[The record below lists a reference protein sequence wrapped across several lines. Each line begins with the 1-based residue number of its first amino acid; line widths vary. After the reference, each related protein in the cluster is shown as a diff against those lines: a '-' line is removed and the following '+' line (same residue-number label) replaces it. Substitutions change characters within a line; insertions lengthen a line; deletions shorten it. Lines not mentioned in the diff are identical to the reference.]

1 MLQYPYL
8 KILYISHFPYIL
20 WFFLKDQ
27 HSGMKKAVLKLES
40 FMINS
45 PIFIGS
51 ILEDLKL
58 VQTREYVQ
66 TYNLSY
72 AKKSYFTPHSFWVK
86 FVGKAKFE

>member
-1 MLQYPYL
+1 MPLYPYL
-8 KILYISHFPYIL
+8 KNTLYISHFPYSL
-20 WFFLKDQ
+20 CFVLKDQ
-27 HSGMKKAVLKLES
+27 KSELKKAVLKVES

-72 AKKSYFTPHSFWVK
+72 AKNLISHPIHF
-86 FVGKAKFE
+86 GGNL

>member
-1 MLQYPYL
+1 MPIYPYL
-8 KILYISHFPYIL
+8 KILYISHFPYSL
-20 WFFLKDQ
+20 CFVLKDQ
-27 HSGMKKAVLKLES
+27 QSGMKKAVLKVAS
-40 FMINS
+40 FMMNS

-72 AKKSYFTPHSFWVK
+72 AIYPISHPIHF
-86 FVGKAKFE
+86 G

>member
-1 MLQYPYL
+1 MTLYPYL
-8 KILYISHFPYIL
+8 KILYISNFPYSL
-20 WFFLKDQ
+20 CFVFKAQ
-27 HSGMKKAVLKLES
+27 QSGMKKPVLKVES

-72 AKKSYFTPHSFWVK
+72 AKNPISHPIHF
-86 FVGKAKFE
+86 G